1 MIKATPEQL
10 RIVTAILAAHAPG
23 VEALAFGSRVDGNP
37 KEYSDLDIALAGS
50 ARLDAAVV
58 GALKEAFE
66 ESDLPYRVD
75 ILDLNA
81 ISEEFRKVVL
91 SRYEILK

>member
-1 MIKATPEQL
+1 M
-10 RIVTAILAAHAPG
+10 TAILAAHAPG